1 MNILIVAQNASSDSG
16 GEAFL
21 PLKYF
26 EILRQRGH
34 NVHLIV
40 HNRNRENLLAYFGSD
55 LSSIHFTEDSAIHR
69 AIWQTGSRFSS
80 TIQDTVFGTALTLT
94 DEVFQSRLIRKLV
107 ESGPIDVIH
116 QPIPVS
122 PKAVSSIHSPRI
134 PVVIGPMNGGMN
146 YPPGYEE
153 YQSRTHRLII
163 NTSRHMARWLHWLVP
178 GKRRA
183 EVLLV
188 ANARTRD
195 ALPMVTR
202 PKIVELVENGVDMN
216 VWHPSAPREPDG
228 TFRLVFVGRLVRWK
242 AVDITITAIR
252 IARERGVPVVLSVLG
267 DGEERA
273 ALEERVDAANLRD
286 AVEFH
291 GFVSQQACSDILRNS
306 DAMILNSVYEC
317 GGAVVLEAMSL
328 GLPVIGAD
336 WGGPADYLD
345 ASCGILVSPVPREG
359 YETRLADAMVELAGD
374 PERRRSLGQAGLAKI
389 QATYD
394 WHKKVDSMLEIYAE
408 AIAIRKRRQSQPV

>member
-26 EILRQRGH
+26 EILRERGH

-40 HNRNRENLLAYFGSD
+40 HNRNRDNLQAYFGSD

-69 AIWQTGSRFSS
+69 AIWRMGTRFSS
-80 TIQDTVFGTALTLT
+80 TIQDTVFGTALSLI
-94 DEVFQSRLIRKLV
+94 DEVFQTRLIRELINKV
-107 ESGPIDVIH
+107 PVDVIH

-122 PKAVSSIHSPRI
+122 PKAVSSIHSSRF

-146 YPPGYEE
+146 YPPGFED
-153 YQSRTHRLII
+153 YQSRSHRLFVK
-163 NTSRHMARWLHWLVP
+163 TTRELARGLHWLVP

-183 EVLLV
+183 DILLV

-195 ALPMVTR
+195 ALPAVRR
-202 PKIVELVENGVDMN
+202 PKIIELVENGVDTTI
-216 VWHPSAPREPDG
+216 WHPAPPRRADG
-228 TFRLVFVGRLVRWK
+228 AFRLVFVGRLVRWK
-242 AVDITITAIR
+242 AVDITIEAIR
-252 IARERGVPVVLSVLG
+252 LARERGADVTLSVVG
-267 DGEERA
+267 DGDERGE
-273 ALEERVDAANLRD
+273 LEAQVDAANLKD
-286 AVEFH
+286 VVQFH
-291 GFVSQQACSDILRNS
+291 GFVSQHACAETLRNS
-306 DAMILNSVYEC
+306 DAMILNSIYEC

-345 ASCGILVSPVPREG
+345 ASCGILVSPLPRQGFEA
-359 YETRLADAMVELAGD
+359 RLADAITELAND

-389 QATYD
+389 QAKYD
-394 WHKKVDSMLEIYAE
+394 WHKKVDRMLDIYAE
-408 AIAIRKRRQSQPV
+408 AIEIRNRGQGRTV